1 MDTSSVTQYPSFGI
15 FPWITQYT
23 PVIPKLYWDVYS
35 AEERMKWLSC
45 EWDRIIHY
53 LLDLCNQ
60 TNINTQDIAELKQE
74 FEDFKTH
81 GFDDYYREI
90 IEQWVTDHFTQ
101 IVEKGLNIVYF
112 GLTDDGYFC
121 AYVPKEWAKYIEFT
135 TGAIYGTDEYGRLIL
150 KY

>member
-1 MDTSSVTQYPSFGI
+1 MNCSPVTQYPNFGI

-35 AEERMKWLSC
+35 AEERVKWLTC
-45 EWDRIIHY
+45 EWDKIIHY
-53 LLDLCNQ
+53 LIDICNQ
-60 TNINTQDIAELKQE
+60 VNVNTEDIQELLQE
-74 FEDFKTH
+74 FEAFKNH
-81 GFDDYYREI
+81 GFDEYYRANIEKWVMDNMAGI
-90 IEQWVTDHFTQ
+90 IE
-101 IVEKGLNIVYF
+101 KSLNILYF

-121 AYVPKEWAKYIEFT
+121 AYVPKEWAHNIEFD